1 MSLIAG
7 LCDEGMK
14 IVVFDVEG
22 KPIFETVIPFEAV
35 LTMLQWW
42 TVMNG

>member
-7 LCDEGMK
+7 LCEEGLK
-14 IVVFDVEG
+14 IVVFNVEG
-22 KPIFETVIPFEAV
+22 EPIFETVIPFEAV

-42 TVMNG
+42 AVFNG